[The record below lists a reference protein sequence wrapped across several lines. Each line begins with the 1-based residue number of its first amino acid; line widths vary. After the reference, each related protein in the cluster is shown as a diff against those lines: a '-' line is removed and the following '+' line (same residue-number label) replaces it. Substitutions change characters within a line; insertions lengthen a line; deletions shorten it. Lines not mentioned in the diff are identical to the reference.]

1 MLSSN
6 VFDLG
11 NGIKLRIPLNDN
23 ITYSGERI
31 DKNGIEPNIEVK
43 SEKALEYTLDK
54 IMNN

>member
-11 NGIKLRIPLNDN
+11 NGIKLRIALNDN

-31 DKNGIEPNIEVK
+31 DKNGIEPNIEVE

>member
-11 NGIKLRIPLNDN
+11 NGIKLRIALNDN